1 MAKRYDLV
9 IIGAGPAGVMA
20 AKTAGE
26 NGLNVA
32 LLDRRTNIERIT
44 RPCGEGLFCHKYQY
58 GEHVRI
64 NFRDNRIVYPYNG
77 FSIKYEGPL
86 KGVYKYDQYSADGH
100 IMEMQLYVGERK
112 GDRETLPSHFA
123 FDKEQL
129 LNGLLDEARKNH
141 VEIFPGVNVSGVE
154 RTDEGVIVTGNG
166 ESFEGTYAVAADGL
180 NSRMA
185 RELGFNKKRKFLGT
199 LRLKGWRMRGIELPD
214 PQAHIHIVEGVDA
227 PSMFCFLPMARAD
240 EYLVSVAGW
249 TPSID
254 FDARLNQIMKDSL
267 FSSWFKNVEILKAS
281 GCILNLFSPIVE
293 PFKDNVLL
301 IGDAAGFAQI
311 SNHNAILC
319 GWKAANTVTVSLIN
333 RTLGKEGVSG
343 YLEWWNK
350 NFYDNTFS
358 VPPIDPTE
366 TLTREEI
373 NFYFSLFTEP
383 IPAAL
388 STEEM
393 RRVMG
398 EAMAKIMPQLQ
409 AQRPDILA
417 KMENLRKLPPEE
429 TWAGRRKAGFPNR

>member
-1 MAKRYDLV
+1 
-9 IIGAGPAGVMA
+9 
-20 AKTAGE
+20 
-26 NGLNVA
+26 
-32 LLDRRTNIERIT
+32 
-44 RPCGEGLFCHKYQY
+44 
-58 GEHVRI
+58 
-64 NFRDNRIVYPYNG
+64 
-77 FSIKYEGPL
+77 
-86 KGVYKYDQYSADGH
+86 
-100 IMEMQLYVGERK
+100 
-112 GDRETLPSHFA
+112 
-123 FDKEQL
+123 
-129 LNGLLDEARKNH
+129 
-141 VEIFPGVNVSGVE
+141 
-154 RTDEGVIVTGNG
+154 
-166 ESFEGTYAVAADGL
+166 
-180 NSRMA
+180 
-185 RELGFNKKRKFLGT
+185 
-199 LRLKGWRMRGIELPD
+199 MRGIELPD

-388 STEEM
+388 SSEEM
-393 RRVMG
+393 RRVIG